1 PLGTFIAVVQD
12 INSNI
17 LVGDSS
23 TITLTL
29 SHGTFA
35 NGQAT
40 VSAPAVNG
48 IATFSNLDI
57 TAAGSYILRA
67 TDANPNLDPGFAP
80 FTVTGQ
86 QVAVKVDDGSAQRS
100 MVRSLTVSFA
110 GAATFAGASSA
121 AFQLTG
127 PTGVIGLNV
136 AVNSLNGMTVA
147 TLTFNDPSVVGG
159 SLAD

>member
-35 NGQAT
+35 NGQST
-40 VSAPAVNG
+40 VSAPAVDG
-48 IATFSNLDI
+48 IATFRNLVI

-67 TDANPNLDPGFAP
+67 TDTNPNLDPGFAP
-80 FTVTGQ
+80 FTITGQ
-86 QVAVKVDDGSAQRS
+86 QVGVRVDNGSAQRS
-100 MVRSLTVSFA
+100 MVRSLTVTFS
-110 GAATFAGASSA
+110 GTAA
-121 AFQLTG
+121 
-127 PTGVIGLNV
+127 
-136 AVNSLNGMTVA
+136 
-147 TLTFNDPSVVGG
+147 
-159 SLAD
+159 